1 MHQITI
7 VSSGPQGQNEYQ
19 YDNQPDEI
27 SLTRNASHAK
37 HATVPSYTERCQ
49 ETVYEDIEYY
59 PMY

>member
-27 SLTRNASHAK
+27 SLIAMLRMLSMQLFLHTQKDARRLFMK
-37 HATVPSYTERCQ
+37 T
-49 ETVYEDIEYY
+49 
-59 PMY
+59 